1 MASLDPLQ
9 PQRGRPVTDDAI
21 RPLVISHMLLG
32 TNERLVIHHSDCGDG
47 ELHQRRA
54 FAGANVGNSTTAAL
68 RSFDAGQYGSRRH
81 QARGMV
87 IVTGSWQ
94 RVELASTRAGRR
106 SHGPMSH
113 TDKLARVSRC
123 LFEKPDLPFEELRK
137 RRLFA
142 VLLVPGTA
150 IMFSFGL
157 SHLLHR
163 NFAEGLLDCIYG
175 LWLAV
180 SLVLFR
186 FVKRG
191 QTLYRFNAAFLGLVF
206 VFLTV
211 KGSVGGNRMMWV
223 FSFPLIAFYTLG
235 KLEGLAWTS
244 GLLGVLVAVMYAPTR
259 APVHAYAPEFKL
271 RFCAAFF
278 LVSAFS
284 YIYESVRE
292 HSQKNLENE
301 RNKLRAETAKLVSIS
316 ATLQGVNEALKVSE
330 ERLKRAQAIAHVG
343 NLEYDFATEMV
354 WGSEEALRILGIG
367 TGRSVFAVAVMRDLI
382 LDYEAF
388 RSLFEARVRARQ
400 DLEVEVPVRRASD
413 GKAIVLHA
421 KVELT
426 WDVYGKPGKAV
437 GVIQD
442 VSERK
447 HAEKERRGLEA
458 RLARSQKME
467 ALGVLA
473 GGVAHDLNNVLSG
486 IVSLPDALLIDLP
499 PDSELVEPLAAIRDS
514 GMRAAA
520 IVQDLLTLARR
531 GVTSRKVLNLNDVVA
546 EYMASPQHAKLASFH
561 PGVKFEVELDARL
574 LNVKG
579 SGVHLRTTVMNLV
592 SNAAEAMPAGG
603 RVRIRTENR
612 YVDRATDGY
621 SDVAEGEYA
630 IFRIE
635 DDGIGISQ
643 EDLNRIFEPF
653 YTKKKM
659 GRSGTGLGMALV
671 WGTVQD
677 HCGHVHVDS
686 EEGRG
691 TTIEV
696 MFPVTGGSLEEREGT
711 VPVEEYVGR
720 GEALLVVDDVP
731 EQRDIAR
738 MILAK
743 LNYVAEA
750 VPSGEAAVE
759 YLSSR
764 SADLVILDMIMGP
777 GIDGLETYS
786 RILHR
791 NPAQRAIIVSGFS
804 ETDRAR
810 EAQRLGAT
818 GYVKKPYTLEALGMA
833 VREAL
838 DR

>member
-1 MASLDPLQ
+1 
-9 PQRGRPVTDDAI
+9 
-21 RPLVISHMLLG
+21 
-32 TNERLVIHHSDCGDG
+32 
-47 ELHQRRA
+47 
-54 FAGANVGNSTTAAL
+54 
-68 RSFDAGQYGSRRH
+68 
-81 QARGMV
+81 
-87 IVTGSWQ
+87 
-94 RVELASTRAGRR
+94 
-106 SHGPMSH
+106 MSH

-123 LFEKPDLPFEELRK
+123 LFEKPGLPFEEIRK

-163 NFAEGLLDCIYG
+163 NHAEGLLDCIYG
-175 LWLAV
+175 LWLAM

-186 FVKRG
+186 FVDRG
-191 QTLYRFNAAFLGLVF
+191 QILYRLNAAFLGLVF
-206 VFLTV
+206 LFLAV
-211 KGSVGGNRMMWV
+211 KGGAGANRMMWV

-235 KLEGLAWTS
+235 KLEGLVWTS
-244 GLLGVLVAVMYAPTR
+244 GILGVLVTVMYAPTR
-259 APVHAYAPEFKL
+259 APAHAYEPEFKL

-301 RNKLRAETAKLVSIS
+301 RNKLRAETTKLASIS
-316 ATLQGVNEALKVSE
+316 AKLREVNAALKASE

-354 WGSEEALRILGIG
+354 WGSEEALRILGVGI
-367 TGRSVFAVAVMRDLI
+367 GRSVFAVTVMRDLI
-382 LDYEAF
+382 ADHEAF
-388 RSLFEARVRARQ
+388 RTLFEARVRARQ

-413 GKAIVLHA
+413 GKTIVLHA

-426 WDVYGKPGKAV
+426 WDADGKPGKAV

-447 HAEKERRGLEA
+447 HAEEDRRDLEA
-458 RLARSQKME
+458 RLARSRKME

-499 PDSELVEPLAAIRDS
+499 PDNELVEPLATIRDS
-514 GMRAAA
+514 GKRAAA

-546 EYMASPQHAKLASFH
+546 ECMASPQHAKLKSFH
-561 PGVKFEVELDARL
+561 PRVKFEVQLDTDL
-574 LNVKG
+574 LNMKG
-579 SGVHLRTTVMNLV
+579 SDVHLRTSVMNLI

-603 RVRIRTENR
+603 RVRVRTENR
-612 YVDRATDGY
+612 YVDRAANEQG
-621 SDVAEGEYA
+621 DVEEGEYA
-630 IFRIE
+630 VFRVE
-635 DDGIGISQ
+635 DEGIGISQ
-643 EDLNRIFEPF
+643 EDLDRIFEPF

-659 GRSGTGLGMALV
+659 GRSGTGLGMAVV

-677 HCGHVHVDS
+677 HRGHVHVDS

-691 TTIEV
+691 TTIEL
-696 MFPVTGGSLEEREGT
+696 MFPATRESLDGREGT
-711 VPVEEYVGR
+711 VPVDEYVGR
-720 GEALLVVDDVP
+720 GEALLVVDDVS
-731 EQRDIAR
+731 EQRDLAK
-738 MILAK
+738 MILTK
-743 LNYVAEA
+743 LNYVTEA

-764 SADLVILDMIMGP
+764 SADLVILDMIMDP

-786 RILHR
+786 RILREH
-791 NPAQRAIIVSGFS
+791 PAQRAIIVSGFS
-804 ETDRAR
+804 ETDRVR

-818 GYVKKPYTLEALGMA
+818 GYVKKPYTLETLGLA
-833 VREAL
+833 VRGAL

>member
-1 MASLDPLQ
+1 
-9 PQRGRPVTDDAI
+9 
-21 RPLVISHMLLG
+21 
-32 TNERLVIHHSDCGDG
+32 
-47 ELHQRRA
+47 
-54 FAGANVGNSTTAAL
+54 
-68 RSFDAGQYGSRRH
+68 
-81 QARGMV
+81 
-87 IVTGSWQ
+87 
-94 RVELASTRAGRR
+94 
-106 SHGPMSH
+106 MSH

-123 LFEKPDLPFEELRK
+123 LFEKPGLPFEEIRR

-163 NFAEGLLDCIYG
+163 NYAEGLLDCIYG
-175 LWLAV
+175 LWLGL
-180 SLVLFR
+180 SLVLFH
-186 FVKRG
+186 FVNRG
-191 QTLYRFNAAFLGLVF
+191 QTLYRLNAAFLGLVF
-206 VFLTV
+206 VFLAV
-211 KGSVGGNRMMWV
+211 KGSTGANRMMWV

-235 KLEGLAWTS
+235 KLEGLVWTS
-244 GLLGVLVAVMYAPTR
+244 GILGVLVTVMYAPTR
-259 APVHAYAPEFKL
+259 VPVHAYEPEFKL

-292 HSQKNLENE
+292 HSQTNLENE
-301 RNKLRAETAKLVSIS
+301 RNKLGAETAKLASIS
-316 ATLQGVNEALKVSE
+316 AKLQEVNAALKASE

-354 WGSEEALRILGIG
+354 WGSEEALRILGVGI
-367 TGRSVFAVAVMRDLI
+367 GRSVFAVAVMRDLI
-382 LDYEAF
+382 PDYEAF
-388 RSLFEARVRARQ
+388 RSLLEARVRARQ
-400 DLEVEVPVRRASD
+400 GLEVEIPVRRASD
-413 GKAIVLHA
+413 GKTIMLHA

-426 WDVYGKPGKAV
+426 WDADGKPGKAV

-447 HAEKERRGLEA
+447 QAEEDRRDLEA

-499 PDSELVEPLAAIRDS
+499 PEDELVEPLATIRDS
-514 GMRAAA
+514 GKRAAA

-546 EYMASPQHAKLASFH
+546 ECMASPQHAKLKSFH
-561 PGVKFEVELDARL
+561 PGVKFEVHLDTNL
-574 LNVKG
+574 LNMKG
-579 SGVHLRTTVMNLV
+579 SEVHLRTSVMNLV

-612 YVDRATDGY
+612 YVDRAVDEHG
-621 SDVAEGEYA
+621 DVEEGEYA
-630 IFRIE
+630 VFRIE
-635 DDGIGISQ
+635 DEGIGISQ
-643 EDLNRIFEPF
+643 EDLDRIFEPF
-653 YTKKKM
+653 YTKKEM
-659 GRSGTGLGMALV
+659 GRSGTGLGMAVV

-686 EEGRG
+686 QEGRG

-696 MFPVTGGSLEEREGT
+696 LFPATRESLEAREGT
-711 VPVEEYVGR
+711 VPVDEYVGR
-720 GEALLVVDDVP
+720 GEALLVVDDVS
-731 EQRDIAR
+731 EQRDLAK
-738 MILAK
+738 MILTK

-764 SADLVILDMIMGP
+764 SADLVILDMIMDP

-786 RILHR
+786 RILRKH
-791 NPAQRAIIVSGFS
+791 PAQRAIIVSGFS
-804 ETDRAR
+804 ETDRVR

-818 GYVKKPYTLEALGMA
+818 GYVKKPYTLETLGLA